1 MDIGGI
7 GYKLSSEEHKPRD
20 LVRYAARAEAVGMRF
35 ALISDHFHPW
45 IDRQGQ
51 GPFVWATLGAI
62 AHTTTSLRVGTGV
75 TCPIIRIHPA
85 IVAQAAATVAA
96 MMPDRFFLGV
106 GTGENLNEHVLGDKW
121 PAVNTRLEML
131 EEAVELMRKLW
142 TGKQV
147 SFKGTHYVTEN
158 ARLYTRPDE
167 PIDVMVAA
175 SGEKSSALAGR
186 IGDGLVAVAPQEQ
199 TVRTFDEHGG
209 SGKPRYAE
217 VQVCWAS
224 NELDARKVAHEWWP
238 NVGIKGQLS
247 QELPL
252 PAHFEQAAAMVTE
265 EDVAGSV
272 SCGPD
277 PEVHVEGLKKF
288 ADAGF
293 DHLAVHQ
300 IGPDQ
305 DGFFDFYERE
315 VLPRL

>member
-1 MDIGGI
+1 MEIGEI
-7 GYKLSSEEHKPRD
+7 GYKLSSEEHEPRD
-20 LVRYAARAEAVGMRF
+20 LVRYAARAEAAGMRF

-51 GPFVWATLGAI
+51 SPFVWSVLGAI
-62 AHTTTSLRVGTGV
+62 AQTTTSLKVGTGV

-85 IVAQAAATVAA
+85 IVAQAAATVAK
-96 MMPDRFFLGV
+96 MMPGRFFLGV

-121 PAVNTRLEML
+121 PAVNTRLQML
-131 EEAVELMRKLW
+131 EEAVELMRELW

-147 SFKGTHYVTEN
+147 SFKGNHYLTEN
-158 ARLYTRPDE
+158 ARLYTRPE
-167 PIDVMVAA
+167 QSIDVMVAA

-186 IGDGLVAVAPQEQ
+186 IGDGLVGVAPQED
-199 TVRTFDEHGG
+199 TVKTFDAHGG

-217 VQVCWAS
+217 VLVCWGP
-224 NELDARKVAHEWWP
+224 NEADARKIAHEWWP

-252 PAHFEQAAAMVTE
+252 PAHFEQASEMVAE
-265 EDVAGSV
+265 EDVMESV

-277 PEVHVEGLKKF
+277 PEVHVESLKKF

-305 DGFFDFYERE
+305 DGFFNFYEKE